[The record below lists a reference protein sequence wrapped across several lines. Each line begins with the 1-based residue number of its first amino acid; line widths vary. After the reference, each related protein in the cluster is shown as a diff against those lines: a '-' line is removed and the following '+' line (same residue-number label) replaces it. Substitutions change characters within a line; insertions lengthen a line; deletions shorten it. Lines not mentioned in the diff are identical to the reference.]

1 MTALANV
8 QVAKT
13 PLPTDIPVINL
24 SGADIPADAPV
35 HVDTTAGNQMG
46 TGTNQGIPIIPFAT
60 DTIPCLGTTMEI
72 IKNGASGRVRPVG
85 IGTGVCDGGVT
96 AGTFVDPSA
105 TANRS
110 IKTHVAAKCSL
121 GIALATGADGETI
134 PFLYAIAKNA

>member
-1 MTALANV
+1 MTNLAHV
-8 QVAKT
+8 QISRMA
-13 PLPTDIPVINL
+13 LPTDIPVINL
-24 SGADIPADAPV
+24 SGADIAADTPV

-46 TGTNQGIPIIPFAT
+46 TGVNAGVPIIPFAT
-60 DTIPCLGTTMEI
+60 DTIPVIGTTMEP
-72 IKNGASGRVRPVG
+72 IKNGATGRVRCQGWGV
-85 IGTGVCDGGVT
+85 GVCDGGVT
-96 AGTFVDPSA
+96 AGTMVDPSA